1 MGACGS
7 EVTLK
12 MWGRV
17 GLTMFQALGTHGP
30 EVSPAMGLALDVLL
44 LGAAFWLLA
53 GPNRRTVHDIVLM
66 GALVV
71 SVSLLRVVM
80 QPLPNIQPV
89 TVACLLVGAQLG
101 ARRGAAFA
109 VMVTMLSNFFMGDGW
124 WTIFQAAGWASVAVF
139 GSRIS
144 LVVDGVYNATRTCF
158 AAIASAFMFGMIAS
172 LSILDG
178 TMAGMDFL
186 FYVVNGWPFDALHA
200 LGNLTFAIWFGA
212 WFSSLLREHPTIE
225 SIELA
230 VVERHGIDA

>member
-1 MGACGS
+1 
-7 EVTLK
+7 
-12 MWGRV
+12 
-17 GLTMFQALGTHGP
+17 MFQALGTHGP

-124 WTIFQAAGWASVAVF
+124 WTIFQAIGWATVAVF
-139 GSRIS
+139 GSKIS
-144 LVVDGVYNATRTCF
+144 LVVDGVYNATRTCL
-158 AAIASAFMFGMIAS
+158 AAIASAFMFGIIAS

-178 TMAGMDFL
+178 SMTGVDFL
-186 FYVVNGWPFDALHA
+186 IYLANGWPFDALHA

-212 WFSSLLREHPTIE
+212 WFSSLLREQPTIE

>member
-1 MGACGS
+1 
-7 EVTLK
+7 
-12 MWGRV
+12 
-17 GLTMFQALGTHGP
+17 
-30 EVSPAMGLALDVLL
+30 
-44 LGAAFWLLA
+44 
-53 GPNRRTVHDIVLM
+53 
-66 GALVV
+66 
-71 SVSLLRVVM
+71 M

-124 WTIFQAAGWASVAVF
+124 WTIFQAAGWATVAVF

-144 LVVDGVYNATRTCF
+144 LVVDGVYNATRTCL

-178 TMAGMDFL
+178 NMTGTDFL
-186 FYVVNGWPFDALHA
+186 IYLANGWPFDALHA

-212 WFSSLLREHPTIE
+212 WFSSLLREQPTIE

>member
-1 MGACGS
+1 
-7 EVTLK
+7 
-12 MWGRV
+12 
-17 GLTMFQALGTHGP
+17 MFQALGTHGP

-124 WTIFQAAGWASVAVF
+124 WTIFQAIGWATVAVF
-139 GSRIS
+139 GSKMS
-144 LVVDGVYNATRTCF
+144 LVVDGVYNATRTCL
-158 AAIASAFMFGMIAS
+158 AAIASAFMFGIIAS

-178 TMAGMDFL
+178 SMTGVDFL
-186 FYVVNGWPFDALHA
+186 IYLANGWPFDALHA

-212 WFSSLLREHPTIE
+212 WFSSLLREQPTIE

>member
-71 SVSLLRVVM
+71 SVSLVRVVM

-101 ARRGAAFA
+101 A
-109 VMVTMLSNFFMGDGW
+109 LSL
-124 WTIFQAAGWASVAVF
+124 IH
-139 GSRIS
+139 I
-144 LVVDGVYNATRTCF
+144 
-158 AAIASAFMFGMIAS
+158 
-172 LSILDG
+172 
-178 TMAGMDFL
+178 
-186 FYVVNGWPFDALHA
+186 
-200 LGNLTFAIWFGA
+200 
-212 WFSSLLREHPTIE
+212 
-225 SIELA
+225 
-230 VVERHGIDA
+230 

>member
-124 WTIFQAAGWASVAVF
+124 WTIFQAAGWATVAVF

-144 LVVDGVYNATRTCF
+144 LVADGVYNATRTCF

-212 WFSSLLREHPTIE
+212 WFSSLLREQPTIE

>member
-1 MGACGS
+1 
-7 EVTLK
+7 
-12 MWGRV
+12 
-17 GLTMFQALGTHGP
+17 MFQALGTHGP
-30 EVSPAMGLALDVLL
+30 EVSPAMGLVLDVLL

-71 SVSLLRVVM
+71 SVSLVRVVM

-124 WTIFQAAGWASVAVF
+124 WTIFQAAGWATVAVF

-144 LVVDGVYNATRTCF
+144 LVVDGVYNATRTCL

-178 TMAGMDFL
+178 NMTGTDFL
-186 FYVVNGWPFDALHA
+186 IYLANGWPFDALHA

-212 WFSSLLREHPTIE
+212 WFSSLLREQPTIE

>member
-1 MGACGS
+1 
-7 EVTLK
+7 
-12 MWGRV
+12 
-17 GLTMFQALGTHGP
+17 MFQALGTHGP

-124 WTIFQAAGWASVAVF
+124 WTIFQAVGWATVAVF

-144 LVVDGVYNATRTCF
+144 LVVDGVYNATRTCL
-158 AAIASAFMFGMIAS
+158 AAIASAFMFGIIAS

-178 TMAGMDFL
+178 SMTGVDFL
-186 FYVVNGWPFDALHA
+186 IYLANGWPFDALHA
-200 LGNLTFAIWFGA
+200 LGNLTYAIWFGA
-212 WFSSLLREHPTIE
+212 WFSSLLREQPTIE

>member
-1 MGACGS
+1 
-7 EVTLK
+7 
-12 MWGRV
+12 
-17 GLTMFQALGTHGP
+17 MFQALGTHGP

-124 WTIFQAAGWASVAVF
+124 WTIFQAIGWATVAVF

-144 LVVDGVYNATRTCF
+144 LVVDGVYNATRTCL
-158 AAIASAFMFGMIAS
+158 AAIASAFMFGIIAS

-178 TMAGMDFL
+178 SMTGVDFL
-186 FYVVNGWPFDALHA
+186 IYLANGWPFDALHA

-212 WFSSLLREHPTIE
+212 WFSSLLREQPTIE

>member
-124 WTIFQAAGWASVAVF
+124 WTIFQAAGWATVAVF

-158 AAIASAFMFGMIAS
+158 AAITSAFMFGMIAS

-212 WFSSLLREHPTIE
+212 WFSSLLREQPTIE

>member
-124 WTIFQAAGWASVAVF
+124 WTIFQAAGWATVAVF

-212 WFSSLLREHPTIE
+212 WFSSLLREQPTIE

>member
-1 MGACGS
+1 
-7 EVTLK
+7 

-124 WTIFQAAGWASVAVF
+124 WTIFQAAGWATVAVF

-212 WFSSLLREHPTIE
+212 WFSSLLREQPTIE

>member
-124 WTIFQAAGWASVAVF
+124 WTIFQAAGWATVAVF

-212 WFSSLLREHPTIE
+212 WFSSLLKEQPTIE

>member
-1 MGACGS
+1 
-7 EVTLK
+7 
-12 MWGRV
+12 
-17 GLTMFQALGTHGP
+17 MFQALGTHGP

-53 GPNRRTVHDIVLM
+53 GPKRRTVHDIVLM

-124 WTIFQAAGWASVAVF
+124 WTIFQAIGWATVAVF
-139 GSRIS
+139 GSKIS
-144 LVVDGVYNATRTCF
+144 LVVDGVYNATRTCL
-158 AAIASAFMFGMIAS
+158 AAIASAFMFGIIAS

-178 TMAGMDFL
+178 SMTGVDFL
-186 FYVVNGWPFDALHA
+186 IYLANGWPFDALHA

-212 WFSSLLREHPTIE
+212 WFSSLLREQPTIE

>member
-1 MGACGS
+1 
-7 EVTLK
+7 
-12 MWGRV
+12 
-17 GLTMFQALGTHGP
+17 MFQALGTHGP

-44 LGAAFWLLA
+44 LSAAFWLLA
-53 GPNRRTVHDIVLM
+53 GPNRRTVHDTVLM

-89 TVACLLVGAQLG
+89 TVACLLVGAHLG

-124 WTIFQAAGWASVAVF
+124 WTIFQAAGWATVAVF

-144 LVVDGVYNATRTCF
+144 LVVDGVYNATRTCL

-172 LSILDG
+172 FSILDG
-178 TMAGMDFL
+178 NMTGVDFL
-186 FYVVNGWPFDALHA
+186 VYLANGWPFDALHA

-212 WFSSLLREHPTIE
+212 WLSSILREQPTTE
-225 SIELA
+225 PIELA

>member
-124 WTIFQAAGWASVAVF
+124 WTIFQAAGWATVAVF

-178 TMAGMDFL
+178 TMAGMAFL

-212 WFSSLLREHPTIE
+212 WFSSLLREQPTIE

>member
-1 MGACGS
+1 
-7 EVTLK
+7 
-12 MWGRV
+12 
-17 GLTMFQALGTHGP
+17 MFQALGTHGP

-124 WTIFQAAGWASVAVF
+124 WTIFQAVGWATVAVF

-144 LVVDGVYNATRTCF
+144 LVVDGVYNATRTCL
-158 AAIASAFMFGMIAS
+158 AAIASAFMFGIIAS

-178 TMAGMDFL
+178 SMTGVDFL
-186 FYVVNGWPFDALHA
+186 IYLANGWPFDALHA

-212 WFSSLLREHPTIE
+212 WFSSLLREQPTIE

>member
-1 MGACGS
+1 
-7 EVTLK
+7 
-12 MWGRV
+12 
-17 GLTMFQALGTHGP
+17 MFQALGTHGP

-124 WTIFQAAGWASVAVF
+124 WTIFQAIGWATVAVF

-144 LVVDGVYNATRTCF
+144 LVVDGVYNATRTCL
-158 AAIASAFMFGMIAS
+158 AAIASAFMFGIIAS

-178 TMAGMDFL
+178 SMTGVDFL
-186 FYVVNGWPFDALHA
+186 IYLANGWPFDALHA
-200 LGNLTFAIWFGA
+200 LGNLTFALWFGA
-212 WFSSLLREHPTIE
+212 WFSSLLREQPTIE

>member
-1 MGACGS
+1 
-7 EVTLK
+7 
-12 MWGRV
+12 
-17 GLTMFQALGTHGP
+17 MFQALGTHGP

-124 WTIFQAAGWASVAVF
+124 WTIFQAIGWATVAVF
-139 GSRIS
+139 GSKIS
-144 LVVDGVYNATRTCF
+144 LVVDGVYNATRTCL
-158 AAIASAFMFGMIAS
+158 AAIASAFMFGIIAS

-178 TMAGMDFL
+178 SMTGVDFL
-186 FYVVNGWPFDALHA
+186 IYLANGWPFDALHA
-200 LGNLTFAIWFGA
+200 LGNLTFTIWFGA
-212 WFSSLLREHPTIE
+212 WFSSLLREQPTIE
-225 SIELA
+225 SIGLA